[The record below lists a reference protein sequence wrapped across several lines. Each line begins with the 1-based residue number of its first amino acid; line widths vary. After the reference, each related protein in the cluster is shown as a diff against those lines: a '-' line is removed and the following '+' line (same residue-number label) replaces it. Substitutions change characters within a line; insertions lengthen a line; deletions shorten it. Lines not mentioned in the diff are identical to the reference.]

1 MQNKIQDKV
10 IEVLQISPIVPV
22 VVIEDLKDAVPLAQS
37 LIEGGIPI
45 IEVTLRSNCALEAI
59 ELIAKNVPKMHV
71 GAGTILNL
79 NQLEQAQNRG
89 AEFLISPG
97 LTPSLLE
104 YAKKKD
110 MPLIPGVSSSSEVM
124 QALELGYNALK
135 FFPAEYCGG
144 AKLLNAFNGPFKG
157 VKFCPTG
164 GISVDNMHA
173 YLKLENV
180 LCVGGSWLTPRNL
193 VQNKEWDKIIELCK
207 QALANI
213 KT

>member
-1 MQNKIQDKV
+1 MQDKI

-22 VVIEDLKDAVPLAQS
+22 VVIENIKDAVPLAQS

-45 IEVTLRSNCALEAI
+45 IEVTLRSSCALEAI

-79 NQLEQAQNRG
+79 TQLEQAQNRG

-97 LTPSLLE
+97 LTIKLLE
-104 YAKKKD
+104 HAKKKD

-124 QALELGYNALK
+124 QALEWGYSALK

-144 AKLLNAFNGPFKG
+144 VKLLNAFNGPFKG

-164 GISVDNMHA
+164 GISADNMRS
-173 YLKLENV
+173 YLNLENV
-180 LCVGGSWLTPRNL
+180 LCVGGGWLTPKDL
-193 VQNKEWDKIIELCK
+193 IQNKEWDKITEICK
-207 QALANI
+207 RALALR
-213 KT
+213 

>member
-1 MQNKIQDKV
+1 MQDKI

-22 VVIEDLKDAVPLAQS
+22 VMIEDIKDAVPLAQS
-37 LIEGGIPI
+37 LIEGGIQI
-45 IEVTLRSNCALEAI
+45 IEVTLRSSCALEVI
-59 ELIAKNVPKMHV
+59 ELIAKNVPKMRV
-71 GAGTILNL
+71 GAGTILNPT
-79 NQLEQAQNRG
+79 QLEQAQNRG

-97 LTPSLLE
+97 LTIKLLE

-144 AKLLNAFNGPFKG
+144 VKLLNAFNGPFKG

-164 GISVDNMHA
+164 GISADNMHS
-173 YLKLENV
+173 YLNLENV
-180 LCVGGSWLTPRNL
+180 LCVGGSWLTPKNL
-193 VQNKEWDKIIELCK
+193 IQNKEWDKITEICK
-207 QALANI
+207 RSLALR
-213 KT
+213 

>member
-1 MQNKIQDKV
+1 MQDKI

-22 VVIEDLKDAVPLAQS
+22 VVIENIKDAVPLAQS

-45 IEVTLRSNCALEAI
+45 IEVTLRSSCALEAI
-59 ELIAKNVPKMHV
+59 ELIAKNVPKMRV

-79 NQLEQAQNRG
+79 TQLEQAQNRG

-97 LTPSLLE
+97 LTIKLLE
-104 YAKKKD
+104 HAKKKD

-124 QALELGYNALK
+124 QALELGYSALK

-144 AKLLNAFNGPFKG
+144 VKLLNAFNGPFKE

-164 GISVDNMHA
+164 GISADNMRS
-173 YLKLENV
+173 YLNLENV
-180 LCVGGSWLTPRNL
+180 LCVGGSWLTPKDL
-193 VQNKEWDKIIELCK
+193 IQNKEWDKITEICK
-207 QALANI
+207 RALALR
-213 KT
+213 

>member
-1 MQNKIQDKV
+1 MQDKI

-22 VVIEDLKDAVPLAQS
+22 VVVEDIKDAVPLAQS

-45 IEVTLRSNCALEAI
+45 IEVTLRSSCALEAI

-71 GAGTILNL
+71 GAGTILNPT
-79 NQLEQAQNRG
+79 QLEQAQNKG

-97 LTPSLLE
+97 LTIKLLE
-104 YAKKKD
+104 HAKKKD

-124 QALELGYNALK
+124 QALELGYSALK

-144 AKLLNAFNGPFKG
+144 VKLLNAFNGPFKG

-164 GISVDNMHA
+164 GISADNMRS
-173 YLKLENV
+173 YLNLENV
-180 LCVGGSWLTPRNL
+180 LCVGGSWLTPKDL
-193 VQNKEWDKIIELCK
+193 IQNKEWDKITEICK
-207 QALANI
+207 RALALR
-213 KT
+213 

>member
-1 MQNKIQDKV
+1 MQDKI

-22 VVIEDLKDAVPLAQS
+22 VVVEDIKDAVPLAQS

-45 IEVTLRSNCALEAI
+45 IEVTLRSSCALEAI
-59 ELIAKNVPKMHV
+59 ELIAKNVPKMCV
-71 GAGTILNL
+71 GAGTILNPT
-79 NQLEQAQNRG
+79 QLEQAQNRG

-97 LTPSLLE
+97 LTIKLLE
-104 YAKKKD
+104 HAKKKD

-144 AKLLNAFNGPFKG
+144 VKLLNAFNGPFKG

-164 GISVDNMHA
+164 GISTDNMRS
-173 YLKLENV
+173 YLNLENV
-180 LCVGGSWLTPRNL
+180 LCVGGSWLTPKDL
-193 VQNKEWDKIIELCK
+193 IQNKEWDKITEICK
-207 QALANI
+207 RALA
-213 KT
+213 

>member
-1 MQNKIQDKV
+1 MQDKI

-22 VVIEDLKDAVPLAQS
+22 VVIENIKDAVPLAQS

-45 IEVTLRSNCALEAI
+45 IEVTLRSSCALEAI
-59 ELIAKNVPKMHV
+59 ELIAKNVPKMRV

-79 NQLEQAQNRG
+79 TQLEQAQNRG

-104 YAKKKD
+104 HAKKKN

-124 QALELGYNALK
+124 QALEWGYNALK

-144 AKLLNAFNGPFKG
+144 VKLLNAFNGPFKG

-164 GISVDNMHA
+164 GISADNMRS
-173 YLKLENV
+173 YLNLENV
-180 LCVGGSWLTPRNL
+180 LCVGGSWLTPKDL
-193 VQNKEWDKIIELCK
+193 IQNKEWDKITEICK
-207 QALANI
+207 RALA
-213 KT
+213 

>member
-1 MQNKIQDKV
+1 MQDKI

-22 VVIEDLKDAVPLAQS
+22 VVIENIKDAVPLAQS
-37 LIEGGIPI
+37 LIEGGIHI
-45 IEVTLRSNCALEAI
+45 IEVTLRSSCALEAI
-59 ELIAKNVPKMHV
+59 ELIAKNVPKMCV
-71 GAGTILNL
+71 GAGTILNPT
-79 NQLEQAQNRG
+79 QLEQAQNRG

-97 LTPSLLE
+97 LTIKLLE

-144 AKLLNAFNGPFKG
+144 VKLLNAFNGPFKG

-164 GISVDNMHA
+164 GISADNMRS
-173 YLKLENV
+173 YLNLENV
-180 LCVGGSWLTPRNL
+180 LCVGGSWLTPKNL
-193 VQNKEWDKIIELCK
+193 IQNKEWDKITEICK
-207 QALANI
+207 RSLALR
-213 KT
+213 

>member
-1 MQNKIQDKV
+1 MQDKT

-22 VVIEDLKDAVPLAQS
+22 VVIENIKDAVPLAQS
-37 LIEGGIPI
+37 LIEGGIHI
-45 IEVTLRSNCALEAI
+45 IEVTLRSSCALEAI
-59 ELIAKNVPKMHV
+59 ELIAKNVPKMRV
-71 GAGTILNL
+71 GAGTILNPT
-79 NQLEQAQNRG
+79 QLEQAQNRG

-97 LTPSLLE
+97 LTIKLLE

-144 AKLLNAFNGPFKG
+144 VKLLNAFNGPFKG

-164 GISVDNMHA
+164 GISADNMHS
-173 YLKLENV
+173 YLNLENV
-180 LCVGGSWLTPRNL
+180 LCVGGSWLTPKHL
-193 VQNKEWDKIIELCK
+193 IQNKEWDKITEICK
-207 QALANI
+207 RSLALR
-213 KT
+213 

>member
-10 IEVLQISPIVPV
+10 LEVLQISPIVPV

-59 ELIAKNVPKMHV
+59 ELIAKNVPKMRV
-71 GAGTILNL
+71 GAGTILNS

-144 AKLLNAFNGPFKG
+144 VKLLNAFNGPFKG
-157 VKFCPTG
+157 VQFCPTG

-180 LCVGGSWLTPRNL
+180 LCVGGSWLTPKNL
-193 VQNKEWDKIIELCK
+193 VQNKEWDKIVEICK
-207 QALANI
+207 RALA
-213 KT
+213 

>member
-1 MQNKIQDKV
+1 MQDKI

-22 VVIEDLKDAVPLAQS
+22 VVIENIKDAVPLAQS

-45 IEVTLRSNCALEAI
+45 IEVTLRSSCALEAI
-59 ELIAKNVPKMHV
+59 ELIAKNVPKMRV
-71 GAGTILNL
+71 GAGTILNPT
-79 NQLEQAQNRG
+79 QLEQAQNRG

-104 YAKKKD
+104 HAKKKS

-144 AKLLNAFNGPFKG
+144 VKLLNAFNGPFKG

-164 GISVDNMHA
+164 GISTDNMRS
-173 YLKLENV
+173 YLDLENV
-180 LCVGGSWLTPRNL
+180 LCVGGSWLTPKNL
-193 VQNKEWDKIIELCK
+193 IQNKEWDKITEICK
-207 QALANI
+207 RALA
-213 KT
+213 

>member
-1 MQNKIQDKV
+1 MQDKI

-22 VVIEDLKDAVPLAQS
+22 VVIENIKDAVPLAQS

-45 IEVTLRSNCALEAI
+45 IEVTLRSSCALEAI
-59 ELIAKNVPKMHV
+59 ELIAKNVPKMRV

-79 NQLEQAQNRG
+79 TQLEQAQNRG

-104 YAKKKD
+104 HAKKKD

-124 QALELGYNALK
+124 QALELGYSALK

-144 AKLLNAFNGPFKG
+144 VKLLNAFNGPFKG

-164 GISVDNMHA
+164 GISADNMRS
-173 YLKLENV
+173 YLDLENV
-180 LCVGGSWLTPRNL
+180 LCVGGSWLTPKNL
-193 VQNKEWDKIIELCK
+193 IQSKEWDKITEICK
-207 QALANI
+207 RALALR
-213 KT
+213 

>member
-10 IEVLQISPIVPV
+10 LEVLQISPIVPV

-37 LIEGGIPI
+37 LVEGGIPI

-59 ELIAKNVPKMHV
+59 ELIAKNVPKMRV
-71 GAGTILNL
+71 GAGTILNS

-144 AKLLNAFNGPFKG
+144 VKLLNAFNGPFKG
-157 VKFCPTG
+157 VQFCPTG

-180 LCVGGSWLTPRNL
+180 LCVGGSWLTPKNL
-193 VQNKEWDKIIELCK
+193 VQNKEWDKIVEICK
-207 QALANI
+207 RALA
-213 KT
+213 

>member
-1 MQNKIQDKV
+1 MQDKI

-22 VVIEDLKDAVPLAQS
+22 VVVEDIKDAVPLAQS

-45 IEVTLRSNCALEAI
+45 IEVTLRSSCALEAI
-59 ELIAKNVPKMHV
+59 ELIAKNVPKMRV
-71 GAGTILNL
+71 GAGTILNPT
-79 NQLEQAQNRG
+79 QLEQAQNRG

-97 LTPSLLE
+97 LTIKLLE
-104 YAKKKD
+104 HAKKKD

-144 AKLLNAFNGPFKG
+144 VKLLNAFNGPFKG

-164 GISVDNMHA
+164 GISADNMRS
-173 YLKLENV
+173 YLNLENV
-180 LCVGGSWLTPRNL
+180 LCVGGSWLTPKDL
-193 VQNKEWDKIIELCK
+193 IQNKEWDKITEICK
-207 QALANI
+207 RALA
-213 KT
+213 

>member
-1 MQNKIQDKV
+1 MQDKI

-22 VVIEDLKDAVPLAQS
+22 VVIEDIKDAVPLAQS
-37 LIEGGIPI
+37 LVEGGIQI
-45 IEVTLRSNCALEAI
+45 IEVTLRSSCALEAI
-59 ELIAKNVPKMHV
+59 ELIAKNVPKMRV
-71 GAGTILNL
+71 GAGTILNPT
-79 NQLEQAQNRG
+79 QLEQAQNRG

-97 LTPSLLE
+97 LTIKLLE

-144 AKLLNAFNGPFKG
+144 VKLLNAFNGPFKG

-164 GISVDNMHA
+164 GISADNMHS
-173 YLKLENV
+173 YLNLENV
-180 LCVGGSWLTPRNL
+180 LCVGGSWLTPKNL
-193 VQNKEWDKIIELCK
+193 IQNKEWDRITEICK
-207 QALANI
+207 RSLALR
-213 KT
+213 

>member
-1 MQNKIQDKV
+1 MQDKI

-22 VVIEDLKDAVPLAQS
+22 VVIENIKDAVPLAQS

-45 IEVTLRSNCALEAI
+45 IEVTLRSSCALEAI
-59 ELIAKNVPKMHV
+59 ELIAKNVPKMRV
-71 GAGTILNL
+71 GAGTILNPT
-79 NQLEQAQNRG
+79 QLEQAQNRG

-97 LTPSLLE
+97 LTIKLLE
-104 YAKKKD
+104 HAKKKN

-144 AKLLNAFNGPFKG
+144 VKLLNAFNGPFKG

-164 GISVDNMHA
+164 GISADNMRS
-173 YLKLENV
+173 YLNLENV
-180 LCVGGSWLTPRNL
+180 LCVGGSWLTPKHL
-193 VQNKEWDKIIELCK
+193 IQNKEWDKITEICK
-207 QALANI
+207 RALALR
-213 KT
+213 

>member
-1 MQNKIQDKV
+1 MQDRI

-22 VVIEDLKDAVPLAQS
+22 VVIENIKDAVPLAQS
-37 LIEGGIPI
+37 LIEGGIHI
-45 IEVTLRSNCALEAI
+45 IEVTLRSSCALEAI

-71 GAGTILNL
+71 GAGTILNPT
-79 NQLEQAQNRG
+79 QLEQAQNRG

-97 LTPSLLE
+97 LTIKLLE

-144 AKLLNAFNGPFKG
+144 VKLLNAFNGPFKG

-164 GISVDNMHA
+164 GISADNMHS
-173 YLKLENV
+173 YLNLENV
-180 LCVGGSWLTPRNL
+180 LCVGGSWLTPKNL
-193 VQNKEWDKIIELCK
+193 IQNKEWDKITEICK
-207 QALANI
+207 RSLALR
-213 KT
+213 

>member
-1 MQNKIQDKV
+1 MQDKI

-22 VVIEDLKDAVPLAQS
+22 VVIENIKDAVPLAQS
-37 LIEGGIPI
+37 LMEGGIPI
-45 IEVTLRSNCALEAI
+45 IEVTLRSSCALEAI

-71 GAGTILNL
+71 GAGTILNPT
-79 NQLEQAQNRG
+79 QLEQAQNRG

-97 LTPSLLE
+97 LTIKLLE
-104 YAKKKD
+104 HAKKKD

-144 AKLLNAFNGPFKG
+144 VKLLNAFNGPFKG

-164 GISVDNMHA
+164 GISVDNMRS
-173 YLKLENV
+173 YLNLENV
-180 LCVGGSWLTPRNL
+180 LCVGGSWLTPKDL
-193 VQNKEWDKIIELCK
+193 IQNKEWDKITEICK
-207 QALANI
+207 RALALR
-213 KT
+213 

>member
-1 MQNKIQDKV
+1 MQDKI
-10 IEVLQISPIVPV
+10 IEILQISPIVPV
-22 VVIEDLKDAVPLAQS
+22 VVIENIKDAVPLAQS

-45 IEVTLRSNCALEAI
+45 IEVTLRSSCALEAI
-59 ELIAKNVPKMHV
+59 ELIAKNVPKMRV

-79 NQLEQAQNRG
+79 TQLEQAQNKG

-97 LTPSLLE
+97 LTIKLLE
-104 YAKKKD
+104 HAKKKD

-144 AKLLNAFNGPFKG
+144 VKLLNAFNGPFKG

-164 GISVDNMHA
+164 GVSVDNMRS
-173 YLKLENV
+173 YLALENV
-180 LCVGGSWLTPRNL
+180 VCVGGSWLTPKDL
-193 VQNKEWDKIIELCK
+193 VQNKEWDKITEICK
-207 QALANI
+207 RALALR
-213 KT
+213 